1 MSFGL
6 TFEKLFLIGLV
17 AVFVV
22 GPDKLPAYAAQLAR
36 LVKRLRDLARGAE
49 TRIRDEMGEEFA
61 DFDIK
66 KLDPRQYNPRKII
79 RDALLEEDVTSSAS
93 AAGKGSVLPKH
104 AQPAATKPKE
114 NATGAPFDEEST

>member
-22 GPDKLPAYAAQLAR
+22 GPDKLPTYAAQLAR

-79 RDALLEEDVTSSAS
+79 REALLDDEVTSAAS
-93 AAGKGSVLPKH
+93 AAGKASVLPKDVD
-104 AQPAATKPKE
+104 AKATQPKGAASV
-114 NATGAPFDEEST
+114 APFDEEST